1 MYHFDLKISIR
12 IIFLT
17 FRSSISCPARM
28 EGDINSRNS
37 SAHLPSLLASFLC
50 SDTVQFSGG
59 WNIYSRYFN
68 NRIKTRIFTKNGS
81 LLSFLVGVTHSI
93 RTLKNPLI
101 KPYLVQL
108 FVKSCWDILLCYIM
122 VIKNNLFLV
131 FFSVDPVSSPVVRLH
146 KFNAQPDHL
155 WCSAQEINYPLQ
167 SRIRFFKQNLWTKC
181 RCLFRIIRFN
191 NLKCRFQ
198 CLSWF

>member
-1 MYHFDLKISIR
+1 MLYLSLYQFDLQISIR

-59 WNIYSRYFN
+59 WNIYSRYFS

-122 VIKNNLFLV
+122 VINNNLFLV
-131 FFSVDPVSSPVVRLH
+131 YF
-146 KFNAQPDHL
+146 
-155 WCSAQEINYPLQ
+155 
-167 SRIRFFKQNLWTKC
+167 
-181 RCLFRIIRFN
+181 
-191 NLKCRFQ
+191 
-198 CLSWF
+198 